1 MSSDRL
7 PYQTGRHQ
15 TSRRETWDAE
25 AVASLRSE
33 AGMSQAELSRLLGVR
48 QQTVSEWETGLHRP
62 RGASVR
68 MLSMVAEQVA
78 EYRTRAGPTRG
89 GGPGDGPGA

>member
-1 MSSDRL
+1 MSSDRP
-7 PYQTGRHQ
+7 PYQ

-25 AVASLRSE
+25 AVASLRNA

-78 EYRTRAGPTRG
+78 EYRTRTGPARG
-89 GGPGDGPGA
+89 GGPDDGPGV

>member
-1 MSSDRL
+1 MSSDRP
-7 PYQTGRHQ
+7 PYQ

-25 AVASLRSE
+25 AVASLRNA

-78 EYRTRAGPTRG
+78 EYRTRAGPARG
-89 GGPGDGPGA
+89 GGPDDGPGA